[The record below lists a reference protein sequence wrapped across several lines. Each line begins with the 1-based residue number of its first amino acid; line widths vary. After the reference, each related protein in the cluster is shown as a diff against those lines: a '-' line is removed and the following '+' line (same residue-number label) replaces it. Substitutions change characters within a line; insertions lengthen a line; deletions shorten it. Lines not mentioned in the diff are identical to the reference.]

1 MENEYIDAPLSLIS
15 VKHPEK
21 GKKMMDYD
29 RHSKYLIKIE
39 AQGSLE
45 AKLYE
50 YAERFYE
57 SAHRITDF
65 ILNEEHP
72 DIGKLD
78 TFFFPIAF
86 LYRHCIELGLKAVG
100 FRNIHTNIE
109 RIEFIKETRHDLY
122 EILNRLR
129 IISYHTPEE
138 KELVWLGKLFADIS
152 VLDKESD
159 SFRYPFHISWEKES
173 LGDGGFSVKR
183 VFEDQISIDLVK
195 FANKFAR
202 WGLTPT
208 WVTLR
213 QL

>member
-1 MENEYIDAPLSLIS
+1 M
-15 VKHPEK
+15 
-21 GKKMMDYD
+21 
-29 RHSKYLIKIE
+29 
-39 AQGSLE
+39 
-45 AKLYE
+45 
-50 YAERFYE
+50 
-57 SAHRITDF
+57 
-65 ILNEEHP
+65 NEEHP

-100 FRNIHTNIE
+100 FRNIHTSIE
-109 RIEFIKETRHDLY
+109 RIEFIKETRHDLS

-173 LGDGGFSVKR
+173 FGDGGFSVKR

-195 FANKFAR
+195 FANKFEAAYEIIR
-202 WGLTPT
+202 NWYIESDNESVEWKKLKPVFIETGGYYYAQS
-208 WVTLR
+208 VVGYR
-213 QL
+213 YRRDD